1 MRRLTLLPSLLA
13 SWVAL
18 ARPLRII
25 VSVAYLFPL
34 GLLLGMP
41 LPSGIRLIGE
51 RRPGVLA
58 WAWGVNGAMSVLGAT
73 LAIHVAMNYGFA
85 RVALCGALLYAVAGL
100 AGVWMTNTR

>member
-1 MRRLTLLPSLLA
+1 LRVLISIAFLL
-13 SWVAL
+13 
-18 ARPLRII
+18 
-25 VSVAYLFPL
+25 PL

-73 LAIHVAMNYGFA
+73 LAIHVAMSYGFA
-85 RVALCGALLYAVAGL
+85 RVSLFGAVIYAAAGL
-100 AGVWMTNTR
+100 IGLWMCRGKPPSAT